1 MSSLLQCPSKLL
13 FPFHHPYSNSTPG
26 LLHLRRQTV
35 PIFCA
40 KRTGKQR
47 YPSEKK
53 KLKLKQKEALSS
65 VTDKFQGIWRLSKL
79 AVSVK
84 NDPGKDFLH
93 IHVGLLQEI
102 AIVLEFPVASL
113 LPEEAFSVVRK
124 SFDARKILK
133 EAKFV
138 YTVDMDVSKLLSLE
152 PRTWDFISRLEP
164 KVGLIEHM
172 PCERISRDLTSI
184 IRDFKDSNG
193 ALSREQGHN
202 IDSGESHKC
211 SMGGAGTWSDGKLV
225 TRIGRNGD
233 CVLTIMNTLVHFG
246 APKSILVD
254 GKPHLGTD
262 RLVPLLRNF
271 RQHLQ
276 SLGVDIRFG
285 MRVDD
290 LLIQNGHVVGVEV
303 SDSTNKLKSDCKKLG
318 FDAVI
323 LAVGHS
329 ARDIYQMLLS
339 HNVDLIPKDFAVG
352 LRVEHPQELI
362 NNIQYSALANEVCSG
377 RGKVPVADYKVVQY
391 VNDKDKNSPLK
402 SESTNHSCY
411 SFCMCPGGQV
421 VLTSTS
427 PSEICI
433 NGMSFSRRASRW
445 ANAALVVT
453 VSTKDFDALNFHG
466 PLAGVEFQRE
476 FERRAAIMGGGNF
489 VVPVQTVSGFMDNKV
504 SVTSMPSS
512 SYRLGVKAA
521 SLHELFPIYMT
532 DALRYS
538 IAMFDKELPGFI
550 SKEALLHG
558 VETRTSSPIQI
569 PRDSDTYE
577 SMSLRGLYPVGE
589 GAGYAG
595 GIVSAAV
602 DGMYSGFSVAQKLG
616 LFHGNIESILGKAQ
630 SAGMVKY

>member
-172 PCERISRDLTSI
+172 PRERISRDLTSI

-211 SMGGAGTWSDGKLV
+211 STVRKPRIAIVGSGPSGLFASLV
-225 TRIGRNGD
+225 
-233 CVLTIMNTLVHFG
+233 LAEFG
-246 APKSILVD
+246 ADV
-254 GKPHLGTD
+254 T
-262 RLVPLLRNF
+262 
-271 RQHLQ
+271 
-276 SLGVDIRFG
+276 
-285 MRVDD
+285 
-290 LLIQNGHVVGVEV
+290 LIERGQAVERR
-303 SDSTNKLKSDCKKLG
+303 G
-318 FDAVI
+318 
-323 LAVGHS
+323 
-329 ARDIYQMLLS
+329 RDI
-339 HNVDLIPKDFAVG
+339 G
-352 LRVEHPQELI
+352 
-362 NNIQYSALANEVCSG
+362 
-377 RGKVPVADYKVVQY
+377 
-391 VNDKDKNSPLK
+391 
-402 SESTNHSCY
+402 
-411 SFCMCPGGQV
+411 
-421 VLTSTS
+421 
-427 PSEICI
+427 
-433 NGMSFSRRASRW
+433 
-445 ANAALVVT
+445 ALV
-453 VSTKDFDALNFHG
+453 
-466 PLAGVEFQRE
+466 
-476 FERRAAIMGGGNF
+476 
-489 VVPVQTVSGFMDNKV
+489 
-504 SVTSMPSS
+504 
-512 SYRLGVKAA
+512 
-521 SLHELFPIYMT
+521 
-532 DALRYS
+532 
-538 IAMFDKELPGFI
+538 
-550 SKEALLHG
+550 
-558 VETRTSSPIQI
+558 
-569 PRDSDTYE
+569 
-577 SMSLRGLYPVGE
+577 
-589 GAGYAG
+589 
-595 GIVSAAV
+595 
-602 DGMYSGFSVAQKLG
+602 
-616 LFHGNIESILGKAQ
+616 
-630 SAGMVKY
+630 